1 MTHIQ
6 LFERTGTFAENKD
19 IARDVRV
26 MEILP
31 ALAQGEYIVLDF
43 SQIDGATQS
52 FVHALISECFR
63 VYGET
68 TLDRLEFKG
77 CSPAVREIIL
87 IVTEY
92 MQEAGM

>member
-1 MTHIQ
+1 MHIH
-6 LFERTGTFAENKD
+6 LFERTGAFAENKD
-19 IARDVRV
+19 IARDIRTKK
-26 MEILP
+26 ILP
-31 ALAQGEYIVLDF
+31 ALQQGEYIVLDF
-43 SQIDGATQS
+43 TQIDGATQS

-63 VYGET
+63 IYGET

-77 CSPAVREIIL
+77 CSSAVKEIIL